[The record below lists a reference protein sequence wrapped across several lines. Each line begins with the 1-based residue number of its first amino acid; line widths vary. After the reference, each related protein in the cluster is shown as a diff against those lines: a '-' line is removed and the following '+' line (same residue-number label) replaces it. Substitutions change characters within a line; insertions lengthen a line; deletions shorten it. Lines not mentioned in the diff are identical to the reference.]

1 MSQLDDIVPVTAPPH
16 SEATLQEEPP
26 VTAPQP
32 EPIQRGAFRR
42 LLRKPVGALSLAY
55 LVLLIIACFGAPLWH
70 LQDPLSQD
78 ILNALKTP
86 GADHWLGTD
95 SLGQDVFSRLLYGGR
110 GTLLGALEVIAV
122 GLVLGVP
129 LGLAAGFF
137 GGWIDAAA
145 SRFADF
151 LFAVPAI
158 VMVLAV
164 VGIFGNNIV
173 IAMFV
178 VGVIFSGGFLRLVRA
193 STLAVRHELYVDA
206 AHVSGLANARIIARH
221 IFPNVTGPLI
231 IQCTLAAGTALLIE
245 GGLGFIGLGPAP
257 PNPDWG
263 TMISDATNH
272 LTDDIWLMVPP
283 GAILILT
290 ILAANFLGDAIRDV
304 LPQAQRGSALAT
316 TSVRR
321 RRAGA
326 TAGAGSD
333 AVAWVNPTKLPIASA
348 PEIEEDAVL
357 TVRDLTVSFPRGL
370 GEYSVVQDISLS
382 VRAGESIALVGE
394 SGCGKTMTALALMGL
409 VPPPGRISR
418 GQIIFDG
425 TDLTR
430 LDEGALNEVRGV
442 SIGLISQEPMVALDP
457 SFTVGSQLREPLRYH
472 KKLSRKAAQERAIEL
487 LRLVGIPRP
496 EAVARSYPHQ
506 LSGGMAQ
513 RVAIAIA
520 LSGEP
525 KLLIADEPT
534 TALDV
539 TIQAEI
545 LDLLRSL
552 QEQMGMALILVTHD
566 LGVVADMCSRAI
578 VMYAGQVVEE
588 AVVDALFDRPLHP
601 YTMGLLQSMPDLNQ
615 SEGKLHTIEGSVP
628 PPQQWPIHCHF
639 ADRCPYVIDACRS
652 GPIPLLVPVPE
663 RESRCIRVETL
674 QAILAGREAERNS
687 LPPSATPAVSE
698 APSGGTGDGRRG
710 S

>member
-1 MSQLDDIVPVTAPPH
+1 
-16 SEATLQEEPP
+16 
-26 VTAPQP
+26 
-32 EPIQRGAFRR
+32 
-42 LLRKPVGALSLAY
+42 
-55 LVLLIIACFGAPLWH
+55 
-70 LQDPLSQD
+70 
-78 ILNALKTP
+78 
-86 GADHWLGTD
+86 
-95 SLGQDVFSRLLYGGR
+95 
-110 GTLLGALEVIAV
+110 
-122 GLVLGVP
+122 
-129 LGLAAGFF
+129 LAAGYF
-137 GGWIDAAA
+137 GRWIDAGA

-173 IAMFV
+173 LAMFV
-178 VGVIFSGGFLRLVRA
+178 VGVIFSAGFLRLVRA

-206 AHVSGLANARIIARH
+206 AQVSGLANARIIARH
-221 IFPNVTGPLI
+221 IFPNVTAPLI

-245 GGLGFIGLGPAP
+245 GGLGFIGLGPQP

-263 TMISDATNH
+263 AMISDATNH
-272 LTDDIWLMVPP
+272 LSDDPWLMVPP
-283 GAILILT
+283 GAILILA
-290 ILAANFLGDAIRDV
+290 ILAVNFLGDAIRDV
-304 LPQAQRGSALAT
+304 MPQAQRGSALAT
-316 TSVRR
+316 TRVRR
-321 RRAGA
+321 RQDTAA
-326 TAGAGSD
+326 TATDESGPFI
-333 AVAWVNPTKLPIASA
+333 NPTSLPIASA
-348 PEIEEDAVL
+348 PEAQAGAVL
-357 TVRDLTVSFPRGL
+357 TVRNLSVSFPRGT
-370 GEYSVVQDISLS
+370 GEYSVVQDVSFS
-382 VRAGESIALVGE
+382 VREGESIALVGE

-418 GQIIFDG
+418 GQILFDG
-425 TDLTR
+425 QDLAQ
-430 LDEGALNEVRGV
+430 LDEDELNEIRGV
-442 SIGLISQEPMVALDP
+442 KIGLISQEPMVALDP

-472 KKLSRKAAQERAIEL
+472 KKLSRQAAQERALEL

-539 TIQAEI
+539 TIQSEI

-588 AVVDALFDRPLHP
+588 AVVDDLFDRPLHP
-601 YTMGLLQSMPDLNQ
+601 YTMGLLRSMPDVSE
-615 SEGKLHTIEGSVP
+615 SEGKLYTIEGSVP
-628 PPQQWPIHCHF
+628 SPQEWPVHCHF
-639 ADRCPYVIDACRS
+639 ADRCPYVTDACRS
-652 GPIPLLVPVPE
+652 GAIPLLVPE
-663 RESRCIRVETL
+663 TGRESRCIRVETL
-674 QAILAGREAERNS
+674 QAITAGREDSSDVMTER
-687 LPPSATPAVSE
+687 PASAARVTPKGA
-698 APSGGTGDGRRG
+698 AADGRSG
-710 S
+710 A